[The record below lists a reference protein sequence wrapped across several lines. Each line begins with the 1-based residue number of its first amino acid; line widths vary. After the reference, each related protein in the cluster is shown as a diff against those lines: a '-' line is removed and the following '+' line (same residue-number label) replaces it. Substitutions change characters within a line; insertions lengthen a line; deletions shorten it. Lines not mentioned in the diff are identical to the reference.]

1 MLGMVR
7 NALPV
12 NLSRLALYV
21 SVSGWVILFIYIM
34 TFVEYEGFSLKFI
47 EYFLSVKQDAIRF
60 RALILIA
67 PFISTVLGYLVYE
80 RSKIL
85 SNINVLEQKY
95 RDLYE
100 NAPDGYFSFGHDGT
114 IVGANRVF
122 FNLLGLR
129 NGDVVGRRKVY
140 DLVAEQDRPRCEEA
154 CAEVKKTGH
163 VENAEFEL
171 TRADGNKVPVL
182 MNARLVGGQD
192 GVEEIR
198 AIARDYTV
206 HRWAEDALRHRLDIE
221 RLVAAISTEFL
232 NISPEAVDE
241 GINSALK
248 AVGEFMGVDRSY
260 VFIISGSRMDNTH
273 EWCAEGIE
281 PRHCPFRGL
290 VTEDFPWWMEK
301 LGRFEHI
308 HIPSVKD
315 LPAEAGPERET
326 LKARDIGSLIV
337 VPMVY
342 GKSLVGFLGLDSAR
356 EGKSWAEED
365 VALLKMVGE
374 VFVNALE
381 RKKAVQRISSQIE
394 HLRALRNIDMTIT
407 ASLDL
412 QVTMNVLVDEV
423 VSQLRADGAA
433 VLLLNPYTLRLEY
446 ASSKGFRTEA
456 VKGAGI
462 KLGEGLAGR
471 AALDRRPLSIPDI
484 RETAGGLA
492 ASGLLEAEAV
502 RSYFGVPLVTKGQVK
517 GVLEIFHRSPRE
529 PDDEWLEFL
538 YSLAGQAAIAIDNAS
553 MLQDLQHSRDELI
566 IAYDTT
572 IEGWSRALDYRD
584 KETEGHSQRVTEMTM
599 EIARHM
605 GMSEPELVHVRRGAL
620 LHDIGKLGVP
630 DCILLK
636 PDKLNEE
643 EWVIMKRHPEIAYEL
658 LSPIPYLK
666 PALDIPYCHH
676 EKWDGTGY
684 PRGLKAE
691 QIPLSARIFA
701 VVDVWDAMNSERP
714 YRHAYPKR
722 DAREHIRSLSGTH
735 FDPKVAELFL
745 SMDWP
750 VRAL

>member
-1 MLGMVR
+1 MVR
-7 NALPV
+7 NALSV

-21 SVSGWVILFIYIM
+21 SFSGWVILFIYVL
-34 TFVEYEGFSLKFI
+34 TFLEYEGYNFRFM
-47 EYFLSVKQDAIRF
+47 EHFLSVEQNAIKF
-60 RALILIA
+60 RALILFA
-67 PFISTVLGYLVYE
+67 PFISMVLGYLVYE

-85 SNINVLEQKY
+85 CSINILEEKY

-100 NAPDGYFSFGHDGT
+100 NAPDGYFSFCHDGT

-129 NGDVVGRRKVY
+129 GGDVVGRRKVFE
-140 DLVAEQDRPRCEEA
+140 LVAEEDRLRCEEA
-154 CAEVKKTGH
+154 CTEVKETGH

-171 TRADGNKVPVL
+171 IRGDGGRVPVL
-182 MNARLVGGQD
+182 MNARVVHGAG

-198 AIARDYTV
+198 AIARDNTV
-206 HRWAEDALRHRLDIE
+206 RRWAEDALRHRLEIE
-221 RLVAAISTEFL
+221 RLVAAISTDFL
-232 NISPEAVDE
+232 NISPKAVDE
-241 GINSALK
+241 GINNALK

-260 VFIISGSRMDNTH
+260 VFAISGNRMENTH
-273 EWCAEGIE
+273 EWRAGGIG
-281 PRHCPFRGL
+281 PGRCPLRGMP
-290 VTEDFPWWMEK
+290 TEAFPWWMEK
-301 LGRFEHI
+301 LGRFEQI
-308 HIPSVKD
+308 HIPRVKD
-315 LPAEAGPERET
+315 LPAEAVAERET
-326 LKARDIGSLIV
+326 LQAMEIESLMA

-342 GKSLVGFLGLDSAR
+342 GKSLVGFLGLDSVR

-365 VALLKMVGE
+365 LALLKVIGE

-381 RKKAVQRISSQIE
+381 RKRAGERIRSQIE

-412 QVTMNVLVDEV
+412 RVTMNVLVDEV

-456 VKGAGI
+456 MKGAGI

-471 AALDRRPLSIPDI
+471 AALERRPLSIPDI
-484 RETAGGLA
+484 REGGGDFA
-492 ASGLLEAEAV
+492 ASGLLEAEGV

-529 PDDEWLEFL
+529 PDAEWLEFL
-538 YSLAGQAAIAIDNAS
+538 YSLAGQAAIAMDNAS

-566 IAYDTT
+566 MAYDTT

-599 EIARHM
+599 KIARHM
-605 GMSEPELVHVRRGAL
+605 GMREQELVHVRRGAL

-666 PALDIPYCHH
+666 QALDIPYCHH

-691 QIPLSARIFA
+691 QIPLAARIFA

-735 FDPKVAELFL
+735 FDPMVAEVFL
-745 SMDWP
+745 SINWEGRLP
-750 VRAL
+750 N